1 MAPTSTTPQMAQLNM
16 PGIPRP
22 VRMEAIVSFHAVNP
36 GQHVLYLGALQG
48 GPREGAQGIVRS
60 VLRRRAVVDMGADG
74 TWHVPYY
81 LLALPQA
88 A

>member
-1 MAPTSTTPQMAQLNM
+1 MQLTKTRTEDAQLNM

-22 VRMEAIVSFHAVNP
+22 VRMEAIVSFHSVNP
-36 GQHVLYLGALQG
+36 GQQVLYLGTLRG
-48 GPREGAQGIVRS
+48 GPRPGAQGIVSS
-60 VLRRRAVVDMGADG
+60 VLRRSAVVDMGADG